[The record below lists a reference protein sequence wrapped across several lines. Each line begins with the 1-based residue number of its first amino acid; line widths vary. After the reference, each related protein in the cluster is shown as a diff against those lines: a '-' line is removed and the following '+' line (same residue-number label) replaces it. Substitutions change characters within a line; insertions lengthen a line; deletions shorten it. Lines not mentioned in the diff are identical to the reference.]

1 MFRPHQLADEL
12 EKLLHEKEVTG
23 RAAWTRLF
31 DETVAGDAR
40 DRSRGEE
47 LTVSAA
53 LNKLSDR
60 DRARARGRRPRHR
73 RRVRRTIRLFAL
85 ITNTLAKDKEIV
97 DTLAALSARRRAT
110 ATAPTWSRTRWSMRW

>member
-23 RAAWTRLF
+23 RSAWSRLF
-31 DETVAGDAR
+31 DETVAGMR
-40 DRSRGEE
+40 VPVGGEE

-60 DRARARGRRPRHR
+60 DRSVREAAGRAIGDG
-73 RRVRRTIRLFAL
+73 VRRAI
-85 ITNTLAKDKEIV
+85 
-97 DTLAALSARRRAT
+97 SGC
-110 ATAPTWSRTRWSMRW
+110 SR